1 MGWSPGE
8 TLSFPVLQKKK
19 GNKRFFYAK
28 VYLCLRAIFFKFWN
42 CGAESSYGSNG
53 NVTQSANCAI
63 TLSTWSRNLGRV
75 VVFAPLCPALAHP
88 VSFWRKYSPFLTMPG
103 RKVYVVGVG
112 MTKVSDEISFMCKSG
127 PIWSYVKCHD
137 PAAMMSQLAI
147 KWTRL
152 NPIVI
157 YRETMFSSLKSLADE
172 KILII
177 LIWLKKQVCSFVPF
191 FCYFIH

>member
-19 GNKRFFYAK
+19 GNKLFFYPK
-28 VYLCLRAIFFKFWN
+28 IYLRWGEFFLKFWSQVIVRTEISRN
-42 CGAESSYGSNG
+42 PLIVQSRYQHGQRTWAESSSLHHSVLRWLIQSYFEG
-53 NVTQSANCAI
+53 NI
-63 TLSTWSRNLGRV
+63 LL
-75 VVFAPLCPALAHP
+75 
-88 VSFWRKYSPFLTMPG
+88 FLTMPG

-127 PIWSYVKCHD
+127 PIWSYVKCYD

-152 NPIVI
+152 NPI
-157 YRETMFSSLKSLADE
+157 
-172 KILII
+172 
-177 LIWLKKQVCSFVPF
+177 
-191 FCYFIH
+191 